1 MHPDAKLIREKGQG
15 RRQSKTDSTRTRETL
30 DSQSFPHERV
40 ILSVSPLAQL
50 RHIYTTVYG
59 TNWCPFTLELLAP
72 FFVRDA
78 LTLASLSPVSLP

>member
-15 RRQSKTDSTRTRETL
+15 RRQSKTDSTRTGET
-30 DSQSFPHERV
+30 DSQSFPHEQV
-40 ILSVSPLAQL
+40 ILSISPLAQL
-50 RHIYTTVYG
+50 RHIYTMVYG